1 MRTIS
6 IFIPWFSPA
15 YKAGGP
21 IQSIANLIG
30 EFNKS
35 ISFKIFCSDSD
46 VDGTNL
52 DVQSNTWIKYNS
64 NSEVYYAATKNRSI
78 PLFVKEIKSLNT
90 NVLFIN
96 GIYSWYFNLFPLLIS
111 SYSRKIVS
119 VRGMLH
125 PGALSQKPFKKKLYL
140 FLWKTLRLHKKCDFH
155 ASNEEEKKYIEKVF
169 GKKIKI
175 FIAQN
180 FPKII
185 NRQLPPQK
193 NPGVLKLIS
202 VALISPMKNHLLV
215 LHALQFCTEHIAY
228 NIYGA
233 IKDLEY
239 WQHCLKQIESL
250 PVNISV
256 KYHGDILPTKVESAL
271 SQSHVFIL
279 PSKSENF
286 GHAFYEALSAG
297 KPVITSGN
305 TPWKNLK
312 VSSAGINVSLE
323 NTNEIVDAIKCFAAM
338 GKEEYN
344 VWSLSANTYAAK
356 SVNFEEIKRQYEE
369 MFFA

>member
-1 MRTIS
+1 MIVFIT
-6 IFIPWFSPA
+6 IPWFYPA

-21 IQSIANLIG
+21 IQSIINMVG
-30 EFNKS
+30 ELDQNFR
-35 ISFKIFCSDSD
+35 FKIFCSNSD
-46 VDGTNL
+46 VDGTMLNVL
-52 DVQSNTWIKYNS
+52 TVTWTKYN
-64 NSEVYYAATKNRSI
+64 NSTEVYYASAKKPSI
-78 PLFVKEIKSLNT
+78 KSAAKEIKKLSPDII
-90 NVLFIN
+90 FIN
-96 GIYSWYFNLFPLLIS
+96 GIYSWYFNFLPLIKS
-111 SYSRKIVS
+111 SQARKIVS

-125 PGALSQKPFKKKLYL
+125 PGALSQKSFKKKMYL
-140 FLWKTLRLHKKCDFH
+140 LFWKALQLHRKCDFH

-180 FPKII
+180 FPKKI
-185 NRQLPPQK
+185 NRQLPPEK

-215 LHALQFCTEHIAY
+215 LQALQFCIEHITY

-239 WQHCLKQIESL
+239 WQHCLKQIELL

-256 KYHGDILPTKVESAL
+256 KYHGDILPTNVESAL

-297 KPVITSGN
+297 KPVITSSN

-323 NTNEIVDAIKCFAAM
+323 NTNEMVDAINCFAAM

-344 VWSLSANTYAAK
+344 VWSLSANMYASK